1 MTCSRTTKN
10 ASEFGA
16 SLLWLSQVTSPQL
29 KVSADQ
35 DEETDNRGRYLV
47 RSESKAVIGLFR
59 SAGQIDG
66 GLNDKSFLP
75 VIAIWGR

>member
-1 MTCSRTTKN
+1 M
-10 ASEFGA
+10 
-16 SLLWLSQVTSPQL
+16 WLSQVTSPQL

-47 RSESKAVIGLFR
+47 PSESKAVIGLFR

-66 GLNDKSFLP
+66 GLNDK
-75 VIAIWGR
+75 